1 MVRALL
7 IEIPIQFIRNLPRI
21 KIEFD
26 DVIDETNLN
35 KLVHI
40 KLTNRD
46 NPTNELSSWYFTHC
60 LQETNIIEFSGVD
73 YGNYLLEV
81 HPISNNNNNNNT
93 NDTENETI
101 HVSYKVICLENEWS
115 RDTIVADNTNDV
127 DIAVSSYNTNNARWG
142 GSLMTSGS
150 FTMMAAG
157 GGLKS

>member
-60 LQETNIIEFSGVD
+60 LWLYLGSRSSRYFSASSAAMQPKPAD
-73 YGNYLLEV
+73 
-81 HPISNNNNNNNT
+81 
-93 NDTENETI
+93 
-101 HVSYKVICLENEWS
+101 VI
-115 RDTIVADNTNDV
+115 A
-127 DIAVSSYNTNNARWG
+127 
-142 GSLMTSGS
+142 
-150 FTMMAAG
+150 
-157 GGLKS
+157 